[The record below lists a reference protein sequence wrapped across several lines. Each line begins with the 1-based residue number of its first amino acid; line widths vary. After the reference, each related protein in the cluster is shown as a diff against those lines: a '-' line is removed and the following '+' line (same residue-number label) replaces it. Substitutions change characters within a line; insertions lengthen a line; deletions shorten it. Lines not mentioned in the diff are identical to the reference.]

1 MTANHRLHAE
11 SHFPGRDYYGYDW
24 RFSGTRSGMDATSD
38 RESAGGTTT
47 AKRCSRPRSLVP

>member
-11 SHFPGRDYYGYDW
+11 CRFPGRDYYGYDW

-38 RESAGGTTT
+38 RESAGGTMTV
-47 AKRCSRPRSLVP
+47 KRCSRPRS